1 VLRVDQATAVDGVVR
16 EGAVPHAVNVSVS
29 VPPPSLEGTT

>member
-1 VLRVDQATAVDGVVR
+1 VDQATAVDGAVT

-29 VPPPSLEGTT
+29 VPAPAL